1 MRFLSSITATAIFFS
16 IPVYAG
22 FNIQKLVR
30 VPAPEAGQQVAASQA
45 DSKGNLI
52 VVATIVQ
59 PVPPGYTLGLQ
70 YALVKKIDPNGNEI
84 FSRLLSGVVGFS
96 LPLVVDNNDDIYLG
110 AQTLT
115 PQAFPF
121 TNELAL
127 FPIGSVSGFVMK
139 LHGSD
144 GTIAYATDLWET
156 PTGIAVDTNGQAL
169 IVIGTAPTITT
180 TVGAYASPPGNGS
193 LISQT
198 YFLRLSTAGDQ
209 LIFVAR
215 YGGELSAGIP
225 ATNPAQVLLDGQ
237 GNIWIAGNTN
247 ATDLPGTTN
256 ALGSPCG
263 CIQSGFLAEFSGDGA
278 RLLYASYF
286 GTSAPASNGG
296 LQVRSAA
303 IDKGGHIWM
312 VGSTSRTDF
321 PVTANALQKSFTG
334 SGAAFIAEFDPASNQ
349 LLYAS
354 YFGGALINQI
364 QTGAD
369 DAVVFAGVSNSTP
382 LAVPATGFTN
392 GTLFLAN
399 IDPQT
404 YAIALTKF
412 PDGSLGTGLAFGPSG
427 SVVASGS
434 SNILEIVQANAD
446 SSTSAQPSIYGI
458 ANGAGGPVI
467 GQIAPTELITIY
479 GANVGPAT
487 PATAD
492 LSSGAA
498 PTQLG
503 GVQVFVNGAPIPLLY
518 AQHDQINAILPADF
532 QIPIILTLSIAGLSS
547 NPAILGL
554 NAASPEAFPG
564 STPSRDLFP
573 FAAAL
578 NQDGSVNAPGN
589 AAQPGTIVAVFATGF
604 GLVNTATPVQVYLM
618 EGAPQGTPFN
628 NESLEVTYAGQAPD
642 LVTGVTQVNFRLPA
656 ALRETAAVLQF
667 DVGGW
672 LSPMFSLAVTQ

>member
-1 MRFLSSITATAIFFS
+1 MRFLSSIGATAIVVI
-16 IPVYAG
+16 IPAYAG
-22 FNIQKLVR
+22 FNIQKLVQ
-30 VPAPEAGQQVAASQA
+30 VPAPEPGQQVAASQT
-45 DSKGNLI
+45 DSQGNLI
-52 VVATIVQ
+52 VVATVVE
-59 PVPPGYTLGLQ
+59 PVPSGFQLGLQ
-70 YALVKKIDPNGNEI
+70 YALVKKIDPNGNQI

-121 TNELAL
+121 TNLLPL
-127 FPIGSVSGFVMK
+127 FSIGVQSGFVMK

-169 IVIGTAPTITT
+169 IALGSPPTITT
-180 TVGAYASPPGNGS
+180 TGGAYASPPGSGDF
-193 LISQT
+193 ISQT
-198 YFLRLSTAGDQ
+198 YLVRLSAAGGQ

-215 YGGELSAGIP
+215 YGGESPAGE
-225 ATNPAQVLLDGQ
+225 AVTKPAQVLFDGQ

-247 ATDLPGTTN
+247 ATDLSVTSN

-263 CIQSGFLAEFSGDGA
+263 CNQSGFLAEFSGDGA

-286 GTSAPASNGG
+286 GSSTPASGG
-296 LQVRSAA
+296 GSQVRSAA

-312 VGSTSRTDF
+312 VGSTGSGF
-321 PVTANALQKSFTG
+321 PVTTNALQKSFTG
-334 SGAAFIAEFDPASNQ
+334 SGAGFIAEFDPASNQ

-354 YFGGALINQI
+354 YFGGALINQV

-369 DAVVFAGVSNSTP
+369 GAVAFEGVSNSTP

-392 GTLFLAN
+392 GTLLLAS

-404 YAIALTKF
+404 YAIALTTF
-412 PDGSLGTGLAFGPSG
+412 PDGSLGTGLAFTPSG
-427 SVVASGS
+427 SIVVSGS
-434 SNILEIVQANAD
+434 SNILEVVQASTD
-446 SSTSAQPSIYGI
+446 SSSSAQPSIYGI
-458 ANGAGGPVI
+458 ANAAGGPVT

-487 PATAD
+487 PVTAD

-532 QIPIILTLSIAGLSS
+532 QIPIIVTLSNAGANS
-547 NPAILGL
+547 NPVILGL
-554 NAASPEAFPG
+554 NSASPEAFPG

-604 GLVNTATPVQVYLM
+604 GLITTATPVQVFLM

-672 LSPMFSLAVTQ
+672 LSPMFALAVVQ